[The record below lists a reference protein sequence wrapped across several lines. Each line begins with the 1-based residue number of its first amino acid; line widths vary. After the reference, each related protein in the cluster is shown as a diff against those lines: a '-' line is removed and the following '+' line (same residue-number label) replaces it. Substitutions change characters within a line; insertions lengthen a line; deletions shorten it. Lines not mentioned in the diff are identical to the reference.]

1 MNNPYRPP
9 DSQVDQEQPGMSR
22 RQRCGWAFLSG
33 FVWATLFIA
42 IVFML
47 TTTEPLHVAAMR
59 LNYDRLAVVAL
70 AGGAVCAVLVLFI
83 RRFPIWLN
91 LFIGL
96 VPILLLIIFSM
107 FF

>member
-1 MNNPYRPP
+1 MSNPYRPP
-9 DSQVDQEQPGMSR
+9 DSPTDQPLPSMSR

-33 FVWATLFIA
+33 FVWAALFIGV
-42 IVFML
+42 IFIL
-47 TTTEPLHVAAMR
+47 TATEPLHVAAMR
-59 LNYDRLAVVAL
+59 LKYERVVAI
-70 AGGAVCAVLVLFI
+70 ASGCGAVCAALVLFI
-83 RRFPIWLN
+83 PRFPVWLN